1 MYIIDTYLDKD
12 RLPVLEKKKNSA
24 GKHRHLIRRI

>member
-1 MYIIDTYLDKD
+1 MYIIDTYLNKD
-12 RLPVLEKKKNSA
+12 RLPVLEKKNSA